1 MMRTLLV
8 PLAPSLAEEPA
19 LDAALSLAKRINA
32 HIRAVF
38 VRPDPLLVLSYFP
51 PGMVTADTQQAID
64 NEGRKAEAEER
75 ARFETWRSRHGLPA
89 EPADT
94 RLDTCFASWSEQIG
108 EIEAVVTRQ
117 GRVADLIVMKRFLA
131 DEMLAQRCLDA
142 ALFGSGRPIL
152 LVPKDL
158 PRDPID
164 HMLIAWNG
172 SLEAS
177 HAVFGVLPLLHEAGR
192 VSVFSVPESENDGAT
207 GAELAEALSWQGIR
221 IHQAIVREDTGS
233 VGATLLATATDSAAT
248 MIVMGA
254 YTHSRL
260 RQSFLG
266 GVTRYVLAHSAIPLL
281 MSH

>member
-8 PLAPSLAEEPA
+8 PLAPGLADEPA
-19 LDAALSLAKRINA
+19 LDAAFLLAKRMNS

-38 VRPDPLLVLSYFP
+38 VRPDPNVALAYFP
-51 PGMVTADTQQAID
+51 PVMVTETTQQTIE
-64 NEGRKAEAEER
+64 NEGKRAAEAEK
-75 ARFETWRSRHGLPA
+75 ARFEMWRSRHGIPA
-89 EPADT
+89 APADT

-108 EIEAVVTRQ
+108 DIEPVVTRQ
-117 GRVADLIVMKRFLA
+117 GRVSDLIVLKRFA
-131 DEMLAQRCLDA
+131 PDELVAQRCFDA
-142 ALFGSGRPIL
+142 ALFGSGRPTM
-152 LVPKDL
+152 LVPQQL
-158 PRDPID
+158 PWDPID
-164 HMLIAWNG
+164 HVLIAWNG

-192 VSVFSVPESENDGAT
+192 VSLFTAPEPENDETSGA
-207 GAELAEALSWQGIR
+207 GLAEALSWQGIQV
-221 IHQAIVREDTGS
+221 HQAIVREKTDS
-233 VGATLLATATDSAAT
+233 VGAALLATAADSGAT

-266 GVTRYVLAHSAIPLL
+266 GVTMHVLAHATIPVV